1 MRLAGIAL
9 GGYYPTPAA
18 LAHALAARLRADTP
32 QVFLDPCAGDGAA
45 VADLATAMIPRLTPE
60 AVKLRDRVRATGG
73 YGGATALPDG
83 LDDAEATRVSRAWDA
98 RDCTFALV
106 ELERDRAA
114 AIRTTFSPVA
124 AHDHLTV
131 TAADA
136 FAVWHKPSGYR
147 FPRALRAGILAVLGA
162 DPGTRPGAED
172 DARDEALP
180 GRVAAALTDTAVDM
194 ASRRGALP
202 FASVLYL
209 NPPYDLD
216 AVHGRLEQRFLRRFT
231 GSLRP
236 GGVLVFL
243 VPHHA
248 LRASAE
254 FIATHYR
261 DVRCLRF
268 PPAHFA
274 AYRQVVLYGVRRGGS
289 GLDIDGPQGAE
300 GDGAPGLRPDPVVLA
315 RILAWADAEPGP
327 EGQGLPECPELTPG
341 LAPGEAPYTLP
352 RYTFDSKHGSYNAA
366 MKWAGAW
373 DVPSVHGRIEAV
385 DVPHIRAFFDP
396 WSSRRKGGA
405 AVSAQAAYGALTGR
419 GDPIAGILPPSLADV
434 LQRDY
439 PVVMPPKPAHIAA
452 GIAAGVFNGE
462 ALAPDGGPGEG
473 PTLLVKGA
481 FRREFATISTREN
494 KDGHVVAE
502 ERVQQPS
509 LVVTVCDLANGE
521 YHTLASSPTATLPE
535 GPFTSADVAGMSVGD
550 LLTRYGR
557 GLLATLRARCP
568 VLYDPR
574 TADAEGAG
582 ADGYT
587 GAAWTLPPTRRPP
600 YPAQTHAI
608 RAMVKVLAAG
618 PVRRDGARGATVPYR
633 GRRGATVALL
643 GEVGCGK
650 SLVSLVAAMALGA
663 RRILVLCPPHLLDGW
678 REQVVLTCHHATVH
692 VLRSPAEVD
701 AWATERPEDLY
712 PEGVPADAVSIGILS
727 REAAKLGHGV
737 EGVGRCPDCG
747 FDSHGGAA
755 SRVLAAALSEAEKD
769 TALAANAGAHAAR
782 IAQALAASRTGGGGG
797 DAARVAE
804 GIAGAVAVLEGKR
817 AARIQRLTDT
827 RDDEEAEERNA
838 RLRVLCPAPLPLRPR
853 DRIASAL
860 GALAMA
866 LGRWDTGLREYASSA
881 ALLRA
886 WTRLDAE
893 NHVAILATVAGADE
907 ADRAGA
913 LTRADKEQRTA
924 GGRAT
929 LDAPGPAY
937 GRATP
942 APVSATHRALGL
954 AVEAMALAY
963 AERGS
968 TWGGSTPGAPRVDD
982 VWLALAL
989 LPDSVRLDVVVGL
1002 QRRLAPAPVIRANG
1016 ELTHRCPWGLAWDTR
1031 NTAWIMAHV
1040 LAWSALLCASR
1051 EVADEIAWTWP
1062 GYPGTRADAPD
1073 HDPRVALPKRETA
1086 RVLLPHAST
1095 SWAMKAPT
1103 NGGGD
1108 DPEGAVHGDLHV
1120 GPCAWRDVSA
1130 GDAPASMR
1138 LAAVRLMVRAHTPAP
1153 SRVRNAYGYGAS
1165 SPESTTPSE
1174 ASITLAGTWRRVR
1187 AFLTTAARWAPA
1199 PVGTPVDARLYD
1211 PGALVTGDD
1220 AGRLPAVTAPR
1231 LARVMARLRRGAAD
1245 AGDAGADA
1253 AVGDDGA
1260 GTEGGKGRTRGR
1272 GAATATGRKARPGRC
1287 NAALYQASPEP
1298 RRAALARY
1306 IVRRHPGCFDF
1317 LVADE
1322 CFPGDTPVAT
1332 PTGPRRIDALRVG
1345 DVVWGWDA
1353 NVGRVPRRVLRLK
1366 RSINTRGLVRVTT
1379 PCGFVDCTPDHKV
1392 WSVSAGQYTEARNL
1406 LRSDPHADYHQDVPR
1421 VHRPLFNG
1429 STLGAGEGVL
1439 YQGVRGSV
1447 ARNGLGLAEDR
1458 DRETLHGDVRVVRQG
1473 RHGYVQVQESRGL
1486 LSVLQLQARVLVTGD
1501 ARQEQR
1507 VCPGACDRRVSGSVV
1522 RAGTE
1527 AECRPCDSAEDG
1539 RRHPGSADAE
1549 SWWKR
1554 RTRHEGA
1561 GQFGRCAR
1569 VAYGG
1574 TCGHGRQGLAYG
1586 VAGHRAPGLE
1596 GGGGVRWP
1604 LAHDQDSAGTRW
1616 SQGQDD
1622 DSPRV
1627 GHAAVSQRHDPR
1639 GPSRCRGAL
1648 SGGREVRVTAVTP
1661 SPRSDALVVYDLEVE
1676 DTHNYF
1682 AGGILVSNCHEFAG
1696 DRTAQFMAFQRLA
1709 GLGAPTILATGSVMN
1724 GYAES
1729 LFNLWQRF
1737 PEFRAEFPREARRAF
1752 VERYGYIRVEVKDV
1766 DKDTGKVVEFGS
1778 VSDRVV
1784 RQTRE
1789 VGNAPGVL
1797 PLFILRHLLPRAVTL
1812 HKTDLALSLPPC
1824 HQRVAFVPVDPDAA
1838 KLHAAMLSA
1847 LVAEVKRGRFQPG
1860 LAGKLFGMLS
1870 ESPSHL
1876 DRCTAD
1882 VGNRPDGAYV
1892 VAYPES
1898 AGPNAGALVWNGEAL
1913 DPRRVLAKEA
1923 WLLRTIRREVA
1934 EGRRVLVLAWHVEL
1948 MPRLQRLIAHC
1959 LADVLAPE
1967 EYGAPELPG
1976 GFAWRGPVG
1985 GGGDAP
1991 EGVDPID
1998 EVPAGYWSGLDAATG
2013 LPLPGPAAGGTGAG
2027 PGGATKGRGKG
2038 TGGGA
2043 GAGSTTGPTLAAA
2056 ARGKGARGGARP
2068 VFPTSLP
2075 AAAIDR
2081 LCPALNAGKVAAA
2094 DRIAWIN
2101 ERVVRTGAKVM
2112 VVQPVA
2118 VKTGINNLV
2127 HFSTQVWMQNPG
2139 CDATTLRQAVGRV
2152 DRIGQGADETRIYLG
2167 VYDVRSQRAAHT
2179 LLMRKAAVALA
2190 ADGLDGESA
2199 LNAAGVGES
2208 AGAMSA
2214 LTVGRQLYDLI
2225 AADG

>member
-9 GGYYPTPAA
+9 GGYYPTPAS
-18 LAHALAARLRADTP
+18 LAPALAARLRADTP

-83 LDDAEATRVSRAWDA
+83 LDDAEDTRVSRAWDA

-124 AHDHLTV
+124 GHDRLTV

-268 PPAHFA
+268 PPEHFA

-327 EGQGLPECPELTPG
+327 EGLGLPECPELTPG

-494 KDGHVVAE
+494 KDGQVVAE

-678 REQVVLTCHHATVH
+678 REQVALTCHHATVH

-782 IAQALAASRTGGGGG
+782 IAQALAASRPGGGGVEAGGG

-804 GIAGAVAVLEGKR
+804 GIEGAVAVLEGKR

-1016 ELTHRCPWGLAWDTR
+1016 ELTHRCPWGRAWDTR

-1322 CFPGDTPVAT
+1322 A
-1332 PTGPRRIDALRVG
+1332 
-1345 DVVWGWDA
+1345 
-1353 NVGRVPRRVLRLK
+1353 
-1366 RSINTRGLVRVTT
+1366 
-1379 PCGFVDCTPDHKV
+1379 
-1392 WSVSAGQYTEARNL
+1392 
-1406 LRSDPHADYHQDVPR
+1406 
-1421 VHRPLFNG
+1421 
-1429 STLGAGEGVL
+1429 
-1439 YQGVRGSV
+1439 
-1447 ARNGLGLAEDR
+1447 
-1458 DRETLHGDVRVVRQG
+1458 
-1473 RHGYVQVQESRGL
+1473 
-1486 LSVLQLQARVLVTGD
+1486 
-1501 ARQEQR
+1501 
-1507 VCPGACDRRVSGSVV
+1507 
-1522 RAGTE
+1522 
-1527 AECRPCDSAEDG
+1527 
-1539 RRHPGSADAE
+1539 
-1549 SWWKR
+1549 
-1554 RTRHEGA
+1554 
-1561 GQFGRCAR
+1561 
-1569 VAYGG
+1569 
-1574 TCGHGRQGLAYG
+1574 
-1586 VAGHRAPGLE
+1586 
-1596 GGGGVRWP
+1596 
-1604 LAHDQDSAGTRW
+1604 
-1616 SQGQDD
+1616 
-1622 DSPRV
+1622 
-1627 GHAAVSQRHDPR
+1627 
-1639 GPSRCRGAL
+1639 
-1648 SGGREVRVTAVTP
+1648 
-1661 SPRSDALVVYDLEVE
+1661 
-1676 DTHNYF
+1676 
-1682 AGGILVSNCHEFAG
+1682 HEFAG

-1847 LVAEVKRGRFQPG
+1847 LVAEVTRGRFQPG

-2167 VYDVRSQRAAHT
+2167 VYAVRSQRAAHT